1 MSTGLSFQP
10 LSAARSRRYQV
21 PLIVVIFAVSMTV
34 QWLRVRLRMRTAGVI
49 MIVVTVITSSLA
61 GCAESTASSP
71 VLSAEPSATFSPA
84 RVSYTAVCLDLI
96 KQVNAGA
103 DLVHEFIN
111 DPQRLANGGA
121 ATTARFDA
129 MIGGF
134 EHYSSIAPTPLVS
147 HINKQIEEMRYLRD
161 YLHVGGTRNND
172 FQEYKAS
179 GIEIINQC
187 VAAVPSTTP
196 SSTPSIPAAQP
207 APSGPVTSFG
217 AGTYVVG
224 TDIVPGIYKSAGPV
238 NTALCYWARLR
249 DTSGE
254 LSSIIANN
262 NISGPTTVT
271 IKSTDGAFQTSR
283 CATWN
288 KLR

>member
-1 MSTGLSFQP
+1 
-10 LSAARSRRYQV
+10 
-21 PLIVVIFAVSMTV
+21 
-34 QWLRVRLRMRTAGVI
+34 MRAAGVI
-49 MIVVTVITSSLA
+49 LVAVTATISSLA
-61 GCAESTASSP
+61 GCAGPTANSP
-71 VLSAEPSATFSPA
+71 VLSAEPSTTFSPV

-96 KQVNAGA
+96 KQVQAGA
-103 DLVHEFIN
+103 ELVHEFIN

-129 MIGGF
+129 MIGKF
-134 EHYSSIAPTPLVS
+134 EYYSSIGPTPLVS

-161 YLHVGGTRNND
+161 YLHVGGARNND

-179 GIEIINQC
+179 GLEIINRC
-187 VAAVPSTTP
+187 VAAVSSTTP
-196 SSTPSIPAAQP
+196 PSTPAIPAAQP
-207 APSGPVTSFG
+207 APTGPVTSFG

-224 TDIVPGIYKSAGPV
+224 PDIIPGTYKTAGPV
-238 NTALCYWARLR
+238 NTSLCYWARLR

-271 IKSTDGAFQTSR
+271 IKPTDGAFQTSR

-288 KLR
+288 KVR